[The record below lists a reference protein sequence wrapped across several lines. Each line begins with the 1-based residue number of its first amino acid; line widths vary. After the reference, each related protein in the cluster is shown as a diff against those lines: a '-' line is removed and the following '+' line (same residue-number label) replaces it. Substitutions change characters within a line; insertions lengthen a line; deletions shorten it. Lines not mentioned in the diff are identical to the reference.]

1 MVVPPHHHRP
11 APGQRSGRSGLADI
25 AEQKKTLRAAL
36 RQARAEHAAAL
47 PREVTALV
55 FNRPPRSVL
64 DLVPDGATIGLYRAG
79 EGEAR
84 TAGYI
89 RHFFEAGHPI
99 ALPRVA
105 PGGRLT
111 FHRHTDPYEESDLV
125 AGPLGLLQPGPDA
138 PAVEP
143 PVLFVPLV
151 GFTATGERLGQGG
164 GFYDR
169 YLVDHPDVIAIGMAW
184 DVQEVPELPIA
195 SHDMP
200 LTAIV
205 TPTRVLGP
213 F

>member
-1 MVVPPHHHRP
+1 
-11 APGQRSGRSGLADI
+11 LADI
-25 AEQKKTLRAAL
+25 FEQKKILRAAL
-36 RQARAEHAAAL
+36 RQARLEHAAAL
-47 PREVTALV
+47 PREVNALV
-55 FNRPPRSVL
+55 FNRPPRPVL
-64 DLVPDGATIGLYRAG
+64 DLVPEGATIGLYRAA

-89 RHFFEAGHPI
+89 RFFFEAGHHI
-99 ALPRVA
+99 ALPRIA
-105 PGGRLT
+105 DGRIMT

-125 AGPLGLLQPGPDA
+125 SGPLGLLQPEA
-138 PAVEP
+138 QAQAVEP
-143 PVLFVPLV
+143 AVLFVPLM

-169 YLVDHPDVIAIGMAW
+169 YLLEHPDVIAIGMAW
-184 DVQEVPELPIA
+184 DVQEVPELPLA
-195 SHDMP
+195 AHDMP